1 MVYGLIMSD
10 QSMPKLKARC
20 VPNNTDDRT
29 KTIIVWLNK
38 IEKSKLSVATFFE
51 KYLVPF
57 SRSQYYLY
65 SKKSRRFGKSGLH
78 DKRSEGGNRKVTAE
92 SEAFIVGCVE
102 SNPDISP
109 KWLQEAVNK
118 RFGLILSPS
127 GVTRVLQRLYPDK
140 KKRTK
145 GRPKKKDEEEILHN
159 SCGGFELIVALAY
172 YLGWHQMTAD
182 AIKDAVK
189 SLTRTKAFRSSDRY
203 SDKKDRDKL
212 GRFTTQYNQRED
224 IRKTRFESITEKRR
238 QKNWKSMNVIR
249 DGIKTIQRKSLAIL
263 SLPVITMNG
272 GIRTVDSALG
282 QELKHFAGFDYK
294 QSSVTKYLNELK
306 YLGVS
311 ERLLES
317 MVKFWSKCWGSEM
330 KDLNHQSF
338 LCYYIDGNTK
348 AVWSSKRVKQNK
360 VSMLGRVMGCL
371 EQVFIHDTFGRP
383 VYFETCSGHGPC
395 GEHILEMFEKIEG
408 AIEEVLGSR
417 TSVSRVLVMDGASN
431 SVRTLRA
438 FASQQKYHYITPL
451 DDNQWKERRIHSIG
465 RPRRYRYGKAT
476 LREIVIEL
484 EDSQEK
490 GYLVRTRGIKINWDN
505 GKTTVLLTS
514 LPIETTG
521 SSEIV
526 QSYFNRWPAQELQFK
541 GMKSATSLHRVA
553 GYGKQEIKDE
563 RVAERQAHATIM
575 INKLKEIL
583 KEPLED
589 IRVHEE
595 SIAKLIP
602 KEGRLRKQSEI
613 SHGKRKLPE
622 ELMRQLNS
630 YGKKIRSHE
639 KEIKKIEKEH
649 LDHFRL
655 LRKHRREWL
664 RLQGKETVYKV
675 DVELDQI
682 VTFHR
687 VSLAHLYAYFIKHF
701 LGGELISMTNLVH
714 KIIHIHASIKE
725 TTDTRKIILD
735 YNKKDTLMMQKLSG
749 AIKKMN
755 SLNVIS
761 PQGKRME
768 FFLENRLS

>member
-1 MVYGLIMSD
+1 MSG
-10 QSMPKLKARC
+10 QSISKPKARYQ
-20 VPNNTDDRT
+20 PDNSDERT
-29 KTIIVWLNK
+29 SSIKVWLDK
-38 IEKSKLSVATFFE
+38 IEQTELSVARFFE
-51 KYLVPF
+51 KYPVPF

-65 SKKSRRFGKSGLH
+65 SQKLRRFGESGLH
-78 DKRSEGGNRKVTAE
+78 DKRNKGGNRKVSSE
-92 SEAFIVGCVE
+92 SETFIVGCVE
-102 SNPDISP
+102 SNPEVSP
-109 KWLQEAVNK
+109 KWLQAAVNK
-118 RFGLILSPS
+118 RFGLTLSPS
-127 GVTRVLQRLYPDK
+127 GMTRVLQRLYPDK
-140 KKRTK
+140 EKRK
-145 GRPKKKDEEEILHN
+145 RGRPKKKDEQEILYN

-172 YLGWHQMTAD
+172 HLGWPQMTAD

-189 SLTRTKAFRSSDRY
+189 SLKRTKAFRSSNSY
-203 SDKKDRDKL
+203 SDKKDRDKG
-212 GRFTTQYNQRED
+212 GRFTAQYNQRED
-224 IRKTRFESITEKRR
+224 IRKGRFESITEKRR

-249 DGIKTIQRKSLAIL
+249 DGIKAIQRKSLAIL
-263 SLPVITMNG
+263 SLPVVTMNG

-294 QSSVTKYLNELK
+294 QRSITKYLNELK

-311 ERLLES
+311 ERLLEN
-317 MVKFWSKCWGSEM
+317 MVTFWSKCWGSEM
-330 KDLNHQSF
+330 KDLSHRSF

-348 AVWSSKRVKQNK
+348 ALWSSKRVKKNK
-360 VSMLGRVMGCL
+360 VTMLGRVMGCL
-371 EQVFIHDTFGRP
+371 EHVFIHDTFGRP
-383 VYFETCSGHGPC
+383 VYFETYSGHGPC
-395 GEHILEMFEKIEG
+395 GEHMLGMFEKIEE
-408 AIEEVLGSR
+408 AIEDVPGSR
-417 TSVSRVLVMDGASN
+417 TSVMRVLVMDGASN
-431 SVRTLRA
+431 SVKTLRA
-438 FASQQKYHYITPL
+438 FASQQKYHYIIPL
-451 DDNQWKERRIHSIG
+451 DDNQWKERKVHSIG
-465 RPRRYRYGKAT
+465 RPNRYQYGKAT
-476 LREIVIEL
+476 LREIVIDL

-514 LPIETTG
+514 LPVETTG

-526 QSYFNRWPAQELQFK
+526 RSYFNRWPAQELQFK

-563 RVAERQAHATIM
+563 GVAERQAHATMM

-583 KEPLED
+583 KKPLED

-602 KEGRLRKQSEI
+602 KERRLRKQSEI
-613 SHGKRKLPE
+613 SHGKRRLPE
-622 ELMRQLNS
+622 ELMDRLNS

-639 KEIKKIEKEH
+639 REIKKIEKGH
-649 LDHFRL
+649 LAHFRL

-701 LGGELISMTNLVH
+701 LGSDLISMTNLLH
-714 KIIHIHASIKE
+714 KVIHIPASIKE
-725 TTDTRKIILD
+725 TADTRKIILD
-735 YNKKDTLMMQKLSG
+735 YNKKDRSTMNKLAS
-749 AIKKMN
+749 AIRKIN
-755 SLNVIS
+755 ALNVTG

-768 FFLENRLS
+768 FFLEKELS